1 MNFNLPKS
9 VLILVIS
16 FLCFQSFGQVIN
28 ELKTDRPPVQVENNA
43 KVSNGK
49 VIYDI
54 VDEPAYFPGG
64 RDALLKYLSDNIV
77 YPDRALKNRIQ
88 GKCYITFVV
97 SDEGKIEQITIKK
110 GVTDCPECDAES
122 VKALEKMPLWTP
134 GKINGKNV
142 NSIFSLPVTFKL

>member
-1 MNFNLPKS
+1 MNSSITKS
-9 VLILVIS
+9 SLILILA
-16 FLCFQSFGQVIN
+16 FLCFQSFGQT
-28 ELKTDRPPVQVENNA
+28 EEPKTVNSSSKSVDED
-43 KVSNGK
+43 K
-49 VIYDI
+49 IYDF
-54 VDEPAYFPGG
+54 VDEPADFPGG
-64 RDALLKYLSDNIV
+64 REALLKYLSDNIV

-97 SDEGKIEQITIKK
+97 SDEGKVEYVTVKK

-122 VKALEKMPLWTP
+122 VKAIKKMPMWTP

>member
-1 MNFNLPKS
+1 MNSSITKS
-9 VLILVIS
+9 SLILILA

-28 ELKTDRPPVQVENNA
+28 ELETDKPPVQVEKNA
-43 KVSNGK
+43 KLSNGK
-49 VIYDI
+49 VVYDF
-54 VDEPAYFPGG
+54 VDEPADFPGG
-64 RDALLKYLSDNIV
+64 RGALLKYLSDSIV

-88 GKCYITFVV
+88 GKCYITFVIT
-97 SDEGKIEQITIKK
+97 DEGKVEQITIKK

-134 GKINGKNV
+134 GKIKGKNV